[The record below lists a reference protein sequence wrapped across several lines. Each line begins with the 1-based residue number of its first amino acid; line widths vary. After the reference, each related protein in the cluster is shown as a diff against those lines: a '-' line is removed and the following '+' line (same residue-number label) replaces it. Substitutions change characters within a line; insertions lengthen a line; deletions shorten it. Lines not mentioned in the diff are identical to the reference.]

1 MWVVWIIVGL
11 VVVVGIPFT
20 LWWWKTADQW
30 ADAEEKRFKPL
41 REERERVVVQSDR
54 ELPGDKQSDPE
65 TKR

>member
-20 LWWWKTADQW
+20 LWWWRTADQW

-41 REERERVVVQSDR
+41 REEREKVVIKGGRD
-54 ELPGDKQSDPE
+54 GA
-65 TKR
+65 